1 MAVRLARP
9 QKKPVKTVAAV
20 ERALLV
26 LDAFRKAPGP
36 LSFMDIVSAS
46 GLLKTSVFR
55 LLLTLQNA
63 GYVVRLPDGR
73 FQLGAIFMQFGMAY
87 RQSFRLE
94 DHIQPALERL
104 VQATGESA
112 SFYVREGERRLCLLR
127 VDSRQSVRD
136 VVPAGTV
143 QPIDDTAASQIL
155 REFPSVRYLPGSNA
169 DDFGYLLKLTIGKG
183 STPQVASVSAPV
195 FGVDGLLGAM
205 TLSGPRERFSPAAIN
220 SMKAQLCKEA
230 ATLSGRLSGT
240 LNLAVSPSARKDKQP
255 APAWVSEAPGHR
267 SR

>member
-1 MAVRLARP
+1 MARP
-9 QKKPVKTVAAV
+9 RKKPIKTVAAV
-20 ERALLV
+20 ERALVV
-26 LDAFRKAPGP
+26 LDAFRKAPRS
-36 LSFMDIVSAS
+36 LSFTDIVSAS

-73 FQLGAIFMQFGMAY
+73 FQLGAVFMQFGMAY

-94 DHIQPALERL
+94 DHVQPALERL

-143 QPIDDTAASQIL
+143 QPIDNTAASQIL
-155 REFPSVRYLPGSNA
+155 REFREMHDLDELIA
-169 DDFGYLLKLTIGKG
+169 DDYGRLLKSTIGKG

-195 FGVDGLLGAM
+195 FGTDGLLGAM

-220 SMKAQLCKEA
+220 SMKAHLCKEA
-230 ATLSGRLSGT
+230 ASLSGRLAGT
-240 LNLAVSPSARKDKQP
+240 LKLAVSPSEKE
-255 APAWVSEAPGHR
+255 V
-267 SR
+267 